1 MKLLRRGTALILSLA
16 LLLSLVA
23 VVATPSWSNTTSL
36 GLLSRYYETGKTNT
50 DVQAAAMISTVAGD
64 PGGKSYGAYMF
75 ASKTGTVESFVNWC
89 RTAATNTAI
98 YDIGDRLYR
107 AYYSN
112 GAGCGPLF
120 DQAWLEIAADYG
132 SAFFT
137 AQEAFSKS
145 QIYDEALKE
154 IRTTYPYFV
163 IDNYSVA
170 LKNVIWSRAVHHGP
184 SGAASIV
191 TDAFASLGGFAN
203 QAERDIIMAIYAQS
217 GKVVDDHNGAEKMS
231 GSLAAKY
238 DVDGKVLRYWYGS
251 SSGVQLAVYRR
262 LNVNEPADA
271 LAMLQENA
279 FVLAPLSEGN
289 YTITLKKDAS
299 TLALGTAG
307 SAVKVVNTAGENAG
321 TPAEFTLHYLSGLGA
336 YTVNTVVDNATLRL
350 TGGTAGT
357 DGFGEVTLTAPS
369 TSDSQLWYIDNSGSL
384 KNKATGTYLSVKNDT
399 LVMVGTAG
407 TDVTQTIT
415 ATPSDKDKVETFS
428 YAVSPAN
435 TESAS
440 STETTTEPA
449 ANSGTEASGSTEP
462 NTAAETNTNTAAN
475 TNTLT
480 VTFITGDKGT
490 IAEGSTAS
498 FEAGTSSDFVVK
510 KLHDVTAANGWSFVG
525 WFTENGMQVTG
536 GSIGAGGELK
546 LYARYTSNSKIEPSY
561 WNLSP
566 VVKDAADF
574 TLNQLIYPDSNTE
587 LHEKDSGFPVRGMIS
602 CSGKI
607 SNVNLQIAGSSISVN
622 AYPNASFY
630 DLSNLDSSVSY
641 SSLKQGNYTYKLTA
655 TVGGTVY
662 TLKESS
668 FTVGAQKTP
677 DVTTP
682 SIPSSDSFTV
692 TFDAGSNGTSAYSSK
707 TYSLDSIVY
716 GELPSVKVKNSS
728 VEFVG
733 WYTSDGVQ
741 ILPGSPIVAEN
752 ITLYAKYTNEYRYT
766 FLKSNAV
773 AYRTGTAA
781 AGTVFTAPD
790 SGPIKSPDSN
800 YTYTFSHWVD
810 SANNKYYS
818 GQAIV
823 MGEGDMT
830 FQPVYTQKAY
840 TSTPSGGGGGSSSGG
855 GGGSSSGGGGGDSS
869 TTTPSGPVWTVSPG
883 ATVSDVDGTVY
894 SGGSV
899 VSSGKLATGMVVKS
913 GSNEYTISVKGDPS
927 GDGKISVTDVVK
939 LQSHLLNKSNLS
951 GAYLEAADFNGDGK
965 VTITDLVKAACV
977 VAGKEKIG

>member
-1 MKLLRRGTALILSLA
+1 MKLLRRGMALVLSIA
-16 LLLSLVA
+16 LVFSLIA
-23 VVATPSWSNTTSL
+23 VVASPNWTNTTSL

-50 DVQAAAMISTVAGD
+50 DAEAAAMISTVAGD

-75 ASKTGTVESFVNWC
+75 ASKTGTVESFINWC

-120 DQAWLEIAADYG
+120 DQAWLEIAAEYG

-137 AQEAFSKS
+137 AQESFSKS

-154 IRTTYPYFV
+154 IRKAYPYFV

-184 SGAASIV
+184 SGAATIV
-191 TDAFASLGGFAN
+191 KDAFASLGGFAN

-217 GKVVDDHNGAEKMS
+217 GRVVTDSELRTELGSKYPSSGVDSMN
-231 GSLAAKY
+231 GSLADKY
-238 DVDGKVLRYWYGS
+238 NVDGNILRYWYGS
-251 SSGVQLAVYRR
+251 SSGVQTAVYRR

-299 TLALGTAG
+299 TLALGVVEN
-307 SAVKVVNTAGENAG
+307 AVKVVNTADSGVSA
-321 TPAEFTLHYLSGLGA
+321 AKFTLNYLSGLGV
-336 YTVNTVVDNATLRL
+336 YTIETTV
-350 TGGTAGT
+350 GTATMRLAGSTGT
-357 DGFGEVTLTAPS
+357 DGFGTVSLAAPS
-369 TSDSQLWYIDNSGSL
+369 TSDSQLWYVDSNGSL

-399 LVMVGTAG
+399 LVMVSTTGA
-407 TDVTQTIT
+407 DVSQSVTVVADAEAANVKSVTGQKI
-415 ATPSDKDKVETFS
+415 VETT
-428 YAVSPAN
+428 VGDQ
-435 TESAS
+435 T
-440 STETTTEPA
+440 TTTTEPA
-449 ANSGTEASGSTEP
+449 GPTVKYIADEFAAFKDDEALVLTSTTNEDTTVTYTLGALP
-462 NTAAETNTNTAAN
+462 TVTPIEGYTFDGWFAAEGTKAVTTATVVPAEGL
-475 TNTLT
+475 TLYAKYTKT
-480 VTFITGDKGT
+480 VT
-490 IAEGSTAS
+490 
-498 FEAGTSSDFVVK
+498 
-510 KLHDVTAANGWSFVG
+510 
-525 WFTENGMQVTG
+525 
-536 GSIGAGGELK
+536 
-546 LYARYTSNSKIEPSY
+546 SKIEPSY
-561 WNLSP
+561 WTLSS
-566 VVKDAADF
+566 VVKDVSDF
-574 TLNQLIYPDSNTE
+574 TVQQLIYPDSNTE
-587 LHEKDSGFPVRGMIS
+587 LHYGDSGFPVRGMIS

-607 SNVNLQIAGSSISVN
+607 TNVNLQIAGSSISVN

-630 DLSNLDSSVSY
+630 DLNNLDSSVSY
-641 SSLKQGNYTYKLTA
+641 SSLAQGSYTYKLTA
-655 TVGGTVY
+655 TVGNTTY
-662 TLKESS
+662 TLKESAFS
-668 FTVGAQKTP
+668 VGAAVTP

-682 SIPSSDSFTV
+682 SVPSSDSFTV
-692 TFDAGSNGTSAYSSK
+692 TFDAGTNGTSAYAKK
-707 TYSLDSIVY
+707 TYSLDSVIY
-716 GELPSVKVKNSS
+716 GELPSVTVKNSS

-733 WYTSDGVQ
+733 WYTADGVQ

-752 ITLYAKYTNEYRYT
+752 ITLYAEYTNEYRYT

-830 FQPVYTQKAY
+830 FTPVYTQKAY
-840 TSTPSGGGGGSSSGG
+840 TSTPSGGGST
-855 GGGSSSGGGGGDSS
+855 

-883 ATVSDVDGTVY
+883 ATVSEIDGTVY
-894 SGGSV
+894 SGSSV
-899 VSSGKLATGMVVKS
+899 VTSGKLATGMVVKS
-913 GSNEYTISVKGDPS
+913 GSSEYTISVIGDTS
-927 GDGKISVTDVVK
+927 GDGNISVTDVVK
-939 LQSHLLNKSNLS
+939 LQSHLLNKSTLT
-951 GAYLEAADFNGDGK
+951 GAYLDAGDLNGDGK
-965 VTITDLVKAACV
+965 VTITDLVKSARV
-977 VAGKEKIG
+977 VAGKDTIG

>member
-1 MKLLRRGTALILSLA
+1 MALVLSIA
-16 LLLSLVA
+16 LVFSLIA
-23 VVATPSWSNTTSL
+23 VVASPNWTNTTSL

-50 DVQAAAMISTVAGD
+50 DAEAAAMISTVAGD

-75 ASKTGTVESFVNWC
+75 ASKTGTVESFINWC

-120 DQAWLEIAADYG
+120 DQAWLEIAAEYG

-137 AQEAFSKS
+137 AQESFSKS

-154 IRTTYPYFV
+154 IRKAYPYFV

-184 SGAASIV
+184 SGAATIV
-191 TDAFASLGGFAN
+191 KDAFASLGGFAN

-217 GKVVDDHNGAEKMS
+217 GRVVTDSELRTELGSKYPSSGVDSMN
-231 GSLAAKY
+231 GSLADKY
-238 DVDGKVLRYWYGS
+238 NVDGNILRYWYGS
-251 SSGVQLAVYRR
+251 SSGVQTAVYRR

-299 TLALGTAG
+299 TLALGVTNND
-307 SAVKVVNTAGENAG
+307 VKVVNTTGENAG
-321 TPAEFTLHYLSGLGA
+321 VAAKFTLHYLSGENA
-336 YTVNTVVDNATLRL
+336 YTINTSVTADNVTSTKRL
-350 TGGTAGT
+350 AAETAGN
-357 DGFGEVTLTAPS
+357 DGFGTVSLVTPTAS
-369 TSDSQLWYIDNSGSL
+369 YTQLWLVENTNDGLLL
-384 KNKATGTYLSVKNDT
+384 KNRATGAYLSFRNDT
-399 LVMVGTAG
+399 LVTVASTGAE
-407 TDVTQTIT
+407 VTTSSTNKFSAADENITIT
-415 ATPSDKDKVETFS
+415 ADNDDTVITVNFV
-428 YAVSPAN
+428 AGAN
-435 TESAS
+435 GSMTVGESSA
-440 STETTTEPA
+440 TTTTKTYTLP
-449 ANSGTEASGSTEP
+449 TD
-462 NTAAETNTNTAAN
+462 NTN
-475 TNTLT
+475 LT
-480 VTFITGDKGT
+480 YGELPSVTVGD
-490 IAEGSTAS
+490 
-498 FEAGTSSDFVVK
+498 
-510 KLHDVTAANGWSFVG
+510 GWTFDG
-525 WFTENGMQVTG
+525 WFTKGGTQVKAEDSVT
-536 GSIGAGGELK
+536 ADTV
-546 LYARYTSNSKIEPSY
+546 LYAHYTHTTSSSSSVLPSA
-561 WNLSP
+561 WDLKS
-566 VVKDAADF
+566 VVADVSDF
-574 TLNQLIYPDSNTE
+574 TVQQLIYPDSNTE
-587 LHEKDSGFPVRGMIS
+587 LHYGDSGFPVRGMIS

-607 SNVNLQIAGSSISVN
+607 TNVNLQIAGSSISVN

-641 SSLKQGNYTYKLTA
+641 SSLAQGSYTYKLTA
-655 TVGGTVY
+655 TVGNTTY
-662 TLKESS
+662 TLKESTFS
-668 FTVGAQKTP
+668 VGAAVTP

-682 SIPSSDSFTV
+682 SVPSSDSFTV
-692 TFDAGSNGTSAYSSK
+692 TFDAGTNGTSAYTKK
-707 TYSLDSIVY
+707 TYSLDSVIY
-716 GELPSVKVKNSS
+716 GELPSVTVKNSS

-733 WYTSDGVQ
+733 WYTADGVQ

-830 FQPVYTQKAY
+830 FTPVYTQKAY
-840 TSTPSGGGGGSSSGG
+840 TSTPSGGGST
-855 GGGSSSGGGGGDSS
+855 

-883 ATVSDVDGTVY
+883 ATVSEIDGTVY
-894 SGGSV
+894 SGSSV
-899 VSSGKLATGMVVKS
+899 VTSGKLATGMVVKS
-913 GSNEYTISVKGDPS
+913 GSSEYTISVIGDTS
-927 GDGKISVTDVVK
+927 GDGNISVTDVVK
-939 LQSHLLNKSNLS
+939 LQSHLLNKSTLT
-951 GAYLEAADFNGDGK
+951 GAYLDAGDLNGDGK
-965 VTITDLVKAACV
+965 VTITDLVKSARV
-977 VAGKEKIG
+977 VAGKDTIG

>member
-50 DVQAAAMISTVAGD
+50 DAQAAAMISTVAGD

-145 QIYDEALKE
+145 QIYDKAISL
-154 IRTTYPYFV
+154 ITSSSSGYYFD

-238 DVDGKVLRYWYGS
+238 NVDGKVLRYWYGS

-279 FVLAPLSEGN
+279 FLLAPLSEGN
-289 YTITLKKDAS
+289 YTIALKKDAS
-299 TLALGTAG
+299 TLALGVTG
-307 SAVKVVNTAGENAG
+307 SAVKVINTAGENAG
-321 TPAEFTLHYLSGLGA
+321 TPAEFTLSYLSGLGA

-357 DGFGEVTLTAPS
+357 DGFGEVTLTTPS
-369 TSDSQLWYIDNSGSL
+369 TSDSQLWYIDSNGSL

-407 TDVTQTIT
+407 TDVSQPVTVIAAAE
-415 ATPSDKDKVETFS
+415 ATNVKTVTGQKTVETT
-428 YAVSPAN
+428 VEGQ
-435 TESAS
+435 T
-440 STETTTEPA
+440 TTTTEPA
-449 ANSGTEASGSTEP
+449 GPTVKYIADEYAAFKTDEALVLTSTTGEDGTTTYTLGALPTLTPAEGYTFLGWFTADGTEA
-462 NTAAETNTNTAAN
+462 
-475 TNTLT
+475 
-480 VTFITGDKGT
+480 
-490 IAEGSTAS
+490 
-498 FEAGTSSDFVVK
+498 
-510 KLHDVTAANGWSFVG
+510 VTAATAVPA
-525 WFTENGMQVTG
+525 EGMT
-536 GSIGAGGELK
+536 
-546 LYARYTSNSKIEPSY
+546 LYAKYTKTVTSKIEPSY

-607 SNVNLQIAGSSISVN
+607 SNVTLAIKNRASNTNVSNCTESVN
-622 AYPNASFY
+622 LSDVSFF
-630 DLSNLDSSVSY
+630 DLGALDSEISY
-641 SSLKQGNYTYKLTA
+641 SKLPQGNYTYTLTA

-662 TLKESS
+662 TLKESN

-716 GELPSVKVKNSS
+716 GELPSVTVKNSS

-869 TTTPSGPVWTVSPG
+869 TTTPSGPVWTVSSG

>member
-50 DVQAAAMISTVAGD
+50 DAQAAAMISTVAGD

-145 QIYDEALKE
+145 QIYDKAISL
-154 IRTTYPYFV
+154 ITSSSSGYYFD

-238 DVDGKVLRYWYGS
+238 NVDGKVLRYWYGS

-279 FVLAPLSEGN
+279 FLLAPLSEGN
-289 YTITLKKDAS
+289 YTIALKKDAS
-299 TLALGTAG
+299 TLALGVTG
-307 SAVKVVNTAGENAG
+307 SAVKVINTAGENAG
-321 TPAEFTLHYLSGLGA
+321 TPAEFTLSYLSGLGA

-357 DGFGEVTLTAPS
+357 DGFGEVTLTTPS
-369 TSDSQLWYIDNSGSL
+369 TSDSQLWYIDSNGSL

-407 TDVTQTIT
+407 TDVSQPVTVIAAAE
-415 ATPSDKDKVETFS
+415 ATNVKTVTGQKTVETT
-428 YAVSPAN
+428 VEGQ
-435 TESAS
+435 T
-440 STETTTEPA
+440 TTTTEPA
-449 ANSGTEASGSTEP
+449 GPTVKYIADEYAAFKTDEALVLTSTTGEDGTTTYTLGALPTLTPAEGYTFLGWFTADGTEA
-462 NTAAETNTNTAAN
+462 
-475 TNTLT
+475 
-480 VTFITGDKGT
+480 
-490 IAEGSTAS
+490 
-498 FEAGTSSDFVVK
+498 
-510 KLHDVTAANGWSFVG
+510 VTAATAVPA
-525 WFTENGMQVTG
+525 EGMT
-536 GSIGAGGELK
+536 
-546 LYARYTSNSKIEPSY
+546 LYAKYTKTVTSKIEPSY

-607 SNVNLQIAGSSISVN
+607 SNVTLAIKNRASNTNVSNCTESVN
-622 AYPNASFY
+622 LSDVSFF
-630 DLSNLDSSVSY
+630 DLGALDSEISY
-641 SSLKQGNYTYKLTA
+641 SKLPQGNYTYTLTA

-662 TLKESS
+662 TLKESN

-869 TTTPSGPVWTVSPG
+869 TTTPSGPVWTVSSG

>member
-50 DVQAAAMISTVAGD
+50 DAQAAAMISTVAGD

-75 ASKTGTVESFVNWC
+75 ASKAGTVESFVNWC

-120 DQAWLEIAADYG
+120 DQAWLEVAKDYG

-137 AQEAFSKS
+137 AQESFSKS
-145 QIYDEALKE
+145 QIYDKAISL
-154 IRTTYPYFV
+154 ITSSSSGYYFD

-231 GSLAAKY
+231 GSLADKY
-238 DVDGKVLRYWYGS
+238 NVDGKVLRYWYGS

-279 FVLAPLSEGN
+279 FLLAPLPEGN
-289 YTITLKKDAS
+289 YTIALKKDAS
-299 TLALGTAG
+299 TLALGVTG
-307 SAVKVVNTAGENAG
+307 SAVKVINTAGENAG
-321 TPAEFTLHYLSGLGA
+321 TPAEFTLRYLSGLGA

-357 DGFGEVTLTAPS
+357 GGFGEVTLTTPS
-369 TSDSQLWYIDNSGSL
+369 TSDSQLWYIDSNGSL

-407 TDVTQTIT
+407 TDVTQPVTVIAAAET
-415 ATPSDKDKVETFS
+415 TNVKTVTGQKTVETT
-428 YAVSPAN
+428 V
-435 TESAS
+435 EGQ
-440 STETTTEPA
+440 TTTKTEPA
-449 ANSGTEASGSTEP
+449 GPTVKYIADEFATFKADEALVLTSTTGEDGTTTYTLGALPTLTPAEGYTFLGWFTADGTEAVT
-462 NTAAETNTNTAAN
+462 NATA
-475 TNTLT
+475 
-480 VTFITGDKGT
+480 VP
-490 IAEGSTAS
+490 AEGLT
-498 FEAGTSSDFVVK
+498 
-510 KLHDVTAANGWSFVG
+510 
-525 WFTENGMQVTG
+525 
-536 GSIGAGGELK
+536 
-546 LYARYTSNSKIEPSY
+546 LYAKYTKTVSSKIEPSY

-607 SNVNLQIAGSSISVN
+607 TNVNLQIVGSSISVN

-840 TSTPSGGGGGSSSGG
+840 TSTPSGGGGGGSSGG

-899 VSSGKLATGMVVKS
+899 VSSGRLATGMVVKS

>member
-50 DVQAAAMISTVAGD
+50 DAQAAAMISTVAGD

-120 DQAWLEIAADYG
+120 DQAWLEIAKDYG

-137 AQEAFSKS
+137 AQESFSKS

-154 IRTTYPYFV
+154 ICKSYPYFV

-184 SGAASIV
+184 SGATTIV
-191 TDAFASLGGFAN
+191 KDAFASLGGFAN

-217 GKVVDDHNGAEKMS
+217 GRVVTDSTLRTELSSKYPSSGVATMS
-231 GSLAAKY
+231 GSLADKY
-238 DVDGKVLRYWYGS
+238 NVDGNILRYWYGS

-299 TLALGTAG
+299 TLALGTAR

-369 TSDSQLWYIDNSGSL
+369 TSDSQLWYIDSNGSL

-407 TDVTQTIT
+407 TDMTQPVTVIAAAESTNVKTVTGQKT
-415 ATPSDKDKVETFS
+415 VETT
-428 YAVSPAN
+428 V
-435 TESAS
+435 EGQ
-440 STETTTEPA
+440 TTTATEPA
-449 ANSGTEASGSTEP
+449 GPTVKYIADEFAAFKADEALVLTSTTGEDGTTTYTLGALPTLTPAEGYTFLGWFTADGTEA
-462 NTAAETNTNTAAN
+462 
-475 TNTLT
+475 
-480 VTFITGDKGT
+480 
-490 IAEGSTAS
+490 
-498 FEAGTSSDFVVK
+498 
-510 KLHDVTAANGWSFVG
+510 VTAATAVPAEGL
-525 WFTENGMQVTG
+525 T
-536 GSIGAGGELK
+536 
-546 LYARYTSNSKIEPSY
+546 LYAKYTKTVSSKIEPSY

-574 TLNQLIYPDSNTE
+574 TLNHLIYPDSNTE

-607 SNVNLQIAGSSISVN
+607 SNVNLQIVGSSISVN

-641 SSLKQGNYTYKLTA
+641 SSLRQGNYTYKLTA

-662 TLKESS
+662 TLKESN

-692 TFDAGSNGTSAYSSK
+692 TFDAGTNGTSAYTKK

-716 GELPSVKVKNSS
+716 GELPNVTVKNSS

-752 ITLYAKYTNEYRYT
+752 ITLCAKYTNEYRYT

-840 TSTPSGGGGGSSSGG
+840 TSTPSGGGGSSS
-855 GGGSSSGGGGGDSS
+855 GGGDSS
-869 TTTPSGPVWTVSPG
+869 TTTPSGPVWTVSAG

-927 GDGKISVTDVVK
+927 GDGKITVTDVVK
-939 LQSHLLNKSNLS
+939 LQSHLLNKSALS
-951 GAYLEAADFNGDGK
+951 GAYLKAADFNGDDK
-965 VTITDLVKAACV
+965 VTITDLVKAARV

>member
-1 MKLLRRGTALILSLA
+1 MKLLRRGMALVLSIA
-16 LLLSLVA
+16 LVFSLIA
-23 VVATPSWSNTTSL
+23 VVASPNWTNTTSL

-50 DVQAAAMISTVAGD
+50 DAEAAAMISTVAGD

-75 ASKTGTVESFVNWC
+75 ASKTGTVESFINWC

-120 DQAWLEIAADYG
+120 DQAWLGIAAEYG

-137 AQEAFSKS
+137 AQESFSKS

-154 IRTTYPYFV
+154 IRKAYPYFV

-184 SGAASIV
+184 SGAATIV
-191 TDAFASLGGFAN
+191 KDAFASLGGFAN

-217 GKVVDDHNGAEKMS
+217 GRVVTDSELRTELGSKYPSSGVDSMN
-231 GSLAAKY
+231 GSLADKY
-238 DVDGKVLRYWYGS
+238 NVDGNILRYWYGS
-251 SSGVQLAVYRR
+251 SSGVQTAVYRR

-299 TLALGTAG
+299 TLALGVTNND
-307 SAVKVVNTAGENAG
+307 VKVVNTADSGVSA
-321 TPAEFTLHYLSGLGA
+321 AKFTLNYLSGLGV
-336 YTVNTVVDNATLRL
+336 YTIETTV
-350 TGGTAGT
+350 GTAT
-357 DGFGEVTLTAPS
+357 MRLSASAADTKDGFGEVTLAAPS
-369 TSDSQLWYIDNSGSL
+369 TSDSQLWYVDSNGSL

-399 LVMVGTAG
+399 LVMVSTTGA
-407 TDVTQTIT
+407 DVSQSVTVV
-415 ATPSDKDKVETFS
+415 ADAE
-428 YAVSPAN
+428 AAN
-435 TESAS
+435 VKSVTGQK
-440 STETTTEPA
+440 TVETTTDGQTTTKTEPA
-449 ANSGTEASGSTEP
+449 GPTVKYFADEFAAFKDDEALVLTSTTNEDTTVTYTLGALP
-462 NTAAETNTNTAAN
+462 TVTPIEGYTFDGWFAAEGTKAVTTATVVPAEGL
-475 TNTLT
+475 TLYAKYTKT
-480 VTFITGDKGT
+480 VT
-490 IAEGSTAS
+490 
-498 FEAGTSSDFVVK
+498 
-510 KLHDVTAANGWSFVG
+510 
-525 WFTENGMQVTG
+525 
-536 GSIGAGGELK
+536 
-546 LYARYTSNSKIEPSY
+546 SKIEPSY
-561 WNLSP
+561 WTLSS
-566 VVKDAADF
+566 VVKDVSDF
-574 TLNQLIYPDSNTE
+574 AVKHLVYPDSNTE
-587 LHEKDSGFPVRGMIS
+587 LHYGDSGFPVRGMIS

-607 SNVNLQIAGSSISVN
+607 TNVNLQIAGSSISVN

-641 SSLKQGNYTYKLTA
+641 SSLAQGSYTYKLTA
-655 TVGGTVY
+655 TVGNTTY
-662 TLKESS
+662 TLKESTFS
-668 FTVGAQKTP
+668 VGAAVTP

-682 SIPSSDSFTV
+682 SVPSSDSFTV
-692 TFDAGSNGTSAYSSK
+692 TFDAGTNGTSAYTKK
-707 TYSLDSIVY
+707 TYSLDSVIY
-716 GELPSVKVKNSS
+716 GELPSVTVKNSS

-733 WYTSDGVQ
+733 WYTADGVQ

-830 FQPVYTQKAY
+830 FTPVYTQKAY
-840 TSTPSGGGGGSSSGG
+840 TSTPSGGGST
-855 GGGSSSGGGGGDSS
+855 

-883 ATVSDVDGTVY
+883 ATVSEIDGTVY
-894 SGGSV
+894 SGSSV
-899 VSSGKLATGMVVKS
+899 VTSGKLATGMVVKS
-913 GSNEYTISVKGDPS
+913 GSSEYTISVIGDTS
-927 GDGKISVTDVVK
+927 GDGNISVTDVVK
-939 LQSHLLNKSNLS
+939 LQSHLLNKSTLT
-951 GAYLEAADFNGDGK
+951 GAYLDAGDLNGDGK
-965 VTITDLVKAACV
+965 VTITDLVKSARV
-977 VAGKEKIG
+977 VAGKDTIG